1 MSIGKKIFLTI
12 FGLLVAA
19 VTAFN
24 IADYMYCSYDKKV
37 KEVAFPLA
45 TAIIEHIENSG
56 IPHSLKDISGMPYEL
71 NDCNKTFYE
80 EKGRDDIMIEEREN
94 CSLNVDDKTYDVKIV
109 NSYNDVKTYH
119 VIDISI
125 KQYKTKFK
133 YSIRYDRKTKKWNY
147 EHYPLANVYFDWDCW
162 VCDPKLFRLTN

>member
-12 FGLLVAA
+12 FGLLVAT

-24 IADYMYCSYDKKV
+24 IADYMYCSYDTKV

-45 TAIIEHIENSG
+45 TAIIKHIENSG
-56 IPHSLKDISGMPYEL
+56 VPQSLKDIPEIPYAL
-71 NDCNKTFYE
+71 YDCNKTFHE
-80 EKGRDDIMIEEREN
+80 EDRIDYIMIEERES
-94 CSLNVDDKTYDVKIV
+94 CYLNVNDKTYDITFVNAYNDK
-109 NSYNDVKTYH
+109 NSYQNIY
-119 VIDISI
+119 ISI
-125 KQYKTKFK
+125 EQYKTEFE